1 MERAPVNS
9 ECFDIQIPRT
19 PFKRSATKITMIL
32 EIPES
37 PAMQS
42 ELKEKK
48 ILLRPQSS
56 KIIRRIAS
64 AKQFAR

>member
-1 MERAPVNS
+1 
-9 ECFDIQIPRT
+9 
-19 PFKRSATKITMIL
+19 MIL

-64 AKQFAR
+64 AKQFVR